1 MLGETTYQPFAI
13 NTFSGR
19 GRQFTTLTP
28 AHYVTPHKVKPY
40 RRRDGTYVSGSWRD
54 GDGDPTV
61 NRSTGYFA
69 KNPGSTP
76 IIISGVIKH

>member
-28 AHYVTPHKVKPY
+28 VHYVTPHKVRAH
-40 RRRDGTYVSGSWRD
+40 RRNGVYISETWRD

-76 IIISGVIKH
+76 IIIPGVIKR